1 MMCHDT
7 PNKETEVT
15 LSILKTVI
23 QATLLTL
30 VLAVFLATITRFF
43 IALIPM

>member
-1 MMCHDT
+1 MMCPDT

-15 LSILKTVI
+15 LSILKTAI
-23 QATLLTL
+23 QAILLTL
-30 VLAVFLATITRFF
+30 VLAVFLAMMTRFF

>member
-1 MMCHDT
+1 MMYRDT

-15 LSILKTVI
+15 LSILKTAI

-43 IALIPM
+43 TASTPI